1 MINYYAVEEA
11 LRTKLEA
18 AAALQ
23 YVFGVNRLLDIPR
36 LFERL
41 NPSPMAADLLAAP
54 TTQHGIAVIYFS
66 GLDSVEPGE
75 RSDSCERSS
84 QEWHIFV
91 FTRTHRDDTERR
103 EGRKVNGILT
113 AKVIDTLRDYDWLA
127 GYYQSL
133 GQSGFPG
140 SSKLRRVTADKLLV
154 AEERAIEDPT
164 IVGTLLAYRAM
175 LSSNW
180 K

>member
-11 LRTKLEA
+11 LRLRLEA
-18 AAALQ
+18 ASLAQ
-23 YVFGVNRLLDIPR
+23 YVYGVNRLLDIPR

-41 NPSPMAADLLAAP
+41 SASPTWAQLQAQP
-54 TTQHGIAVIYFS
+54 TQKHGILVIYFS
-66 GLDSVEPGE
+66 GLDSVEGGDRNDP
-75 RSDSCERSS
+75 CERSH
-84 QEWHIFV
+84 QEWHIFA
-91 FTRTHRDDTERR
+91 FTRTHQDDIERR

-113 AKVIDTLRDYDWLA
+113 ANVIDTLRDYDWLSA
-127 GYYQSL
+127 YYAAL
-133 GQSGFPG
+133 GLTGFQG

>member
-1 MINYYAVEEA
+1 VINYYAVEEA
-11 LRTKLEA
+11 MVTHLTAVGTA
-18 AAALQ
+18 A
-23 YVFGVNRLLDIPR
+23 YVFAVNRLLDIPK

-41 NPSPMAADLLAAP
+41 QASPMAAQVVP
-54 TTQHGIAVIYFS
+54 ETKHGIVVIYFS
-66 GLDSVEPGE
+66 GLDSVDTQQS
-75 RSDSCERSS
+75 RNSDCEKSA

-113 AKVIDTLRDYDWLA
+113 ASVIDNLRNFDWLKK
-127 GYYQSL
+127 YYETL
-133 GQSGFPG
+133 GLVGFQG
-140 SSKLRRVTADKLLV
+140 SSVLQRISADKLLV

-164 IVGTLLAYRAM
+164 IVGTLLAYRATM
-175 LSSNW
+175 MSNW